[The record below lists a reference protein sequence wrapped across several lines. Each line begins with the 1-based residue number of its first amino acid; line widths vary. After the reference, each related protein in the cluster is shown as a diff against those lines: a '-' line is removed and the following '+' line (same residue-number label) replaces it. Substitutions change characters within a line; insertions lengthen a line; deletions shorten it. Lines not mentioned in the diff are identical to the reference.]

1 MLTKKEIKKRCK
13 FLRGQYKSRP
23 CESFAIGYYHR
34 HLKEDYLNNKIQAY
48 AFKMFQD
55 SVICP
60 STQKIIPMHT
70 EFIYRNNSISKNY
83 NLKDML
89 KDIINVYSDNKISS
103 KHRYLIEVYQLK
115 KTKKGNLNFKK
126 IKNLNIHLSK

>member
-23 CESFAIGYYHR
+23 CESFAIGYYNR
-34 HLKEDYLNNKIQAY
+34 HLKEDYLNNNIQAY

-55 SVICP
+55 SVICS

-83 NLKDML
+83 TLKNML

-115 KTKKGNLNFKK
+115 KTKKGKLNFKK

>member
-1 MLTKKEIKKRCK
+1 
-13 FLRGQYKSRP
+13 
-23 CESFAIGYYHR
+23 
-34 HLKEDYLNNKIQAY
+34 
-48 AFKMFQD
+48 MFQD

>member
-23 CESFAIGYYHR
+23 
-34 HLKEDYLNNKIQAY
+34 LKEDYLNNKIQAY

-55 SVICP
+55 SVICS

-83 NLKDML
+83 TLKNML

-115 KTKKGNLNFKK
+115 KTKKGKLNFKK